1 MMKVGLVGVGGISY
15 VHILGYDAIPNAKI
29 VAAADIRGEEAAN
42 YRLIKERGIPLY
54 RTMEEMLAAEDI
66 DMVDICTPTYTHA
79 ELAIRAMELGKHV
92 LSEKP
97 MARTSAECEQILAAV
112 KATKKRYMTAHVV
125 RFMKPY
131 AYLRQVIEDGE
142 LGKPLHIM
150 MHRLSATPTWSF
162 ENWMATPSK
171 SGGAPLDLSIHDID
185 FAQSVFGVP
194 KDLNATYRAM
204 PEGDGMKCDHISTTF
219 LYDGVSVDIT
229 GSFYP
234 CKSFAFCVDYTAV
247 FEKGYVQS
255 KNGVVTKD
263 GQAVDIATAAR
274 KETGINISTDSAYAE
289 EIAYFI
295 DAIENGTATE
305 RVLPE
310 SGYETIK
317 LIERIV
323 SEAKK
328 IK

>member
-1 MMKVGLVGVGGISY
+1 MMKVGLVGVGGISR
-15 VHILGYDAIPNAKI
+15 VHILGYDEIPNAKI

-42 YRLIKERGIPLY
+42 YQLIRERGIPLY
-54 RTMEEMLAAEDI
+54 RTMEQMLAAEDI

-97 MARTSAECEQILAAV
+97 MARTSAECERILQAV
-112 KATKKRYMTAHVV
+112 EATKKRYMTAHVV

-131 AYLRQVIEDGE
+131 AYLRQVIESGE

-162 ENWMATPSK
+162 ENWLATPSK

-185 FAQSVFGVP
+185 FVQSVFGAP
-194 KDLNATYRAM
+194 KDLNAAHRQM
-204 PEGDGMKCDHISTTF
+204 PEGDGMKCDYITTTF
-219 LYDGVSVDIT
+219 FYDGLSVDIT
-229 GSFYP
+229 GTFYP
-234 CKSFAFCVDYTAV
+234 CPFAFSVDFTAV

-255 KNGVVTKD
+255 KNGVVTKNA
-263 GQAVDIATAAR
+263 QPVDIATAAR
-274 KETGINISTDSAYAE
+274 KDTGINISSDSAYAE

-295 DAIENGTATE
+295 DAIESGAPTE

-310 SGYETIK
+310 SGHATIK

-323 SEAKK
+323 REAKK
-328 IK
+328 V

>member
-42 YRLIKERGIPLY
+42 YRLIKERNIPLY

-97 MARTSAECEQILAAV
+97 MARTAAECEAILAAV
-112 KATKKRYMTAHVV
+112 KASGKRYMTAHVV

-131 AYLRQVIEDGE
+131 AYLRQIIEGGE
-142 LGKPLHIM
+142 LGRPLHVM

-185 FAQSVFGVP
+185 FAQSVFGMP
-194 KDLNATYRAM
+194 KDLNAAYRAM
-204 PEGDGMKCDHISTTF
+204 PEGDGMKCDHITTTF
-219 LYDGVSVDIT
+219 FYDGFSVDIT
-229 GSFYP
+229 GTFYP
-234 CKSFAFCVDYTAV
+234 IQFAFAVDYTAV

-255 KNGVVTKD
+255 KNGVVTKN
-263 GQAVDIATAAR
+263 GQPVDIAAEAR
-274 KETGINISTDSAYAE
+274 TETGINIASDSAYAE

-295 DAIENGTATE
+295 DAIENGTPTE

-310 SGYETIK
+310 SGHATIK

-323 SEAKK
+323 KEAKRV
-328 IK
+328 

>member
-1 MMKVGLVGVGGISY
+1 MIRVGLVGVGGISR
-15 VHILGYDAIPNAKI
+15 VHILGYDEIPNVKL

-42 YRLIKERGIPLY
+42 YALIKERGIPLY
-54 RTMEEMLAAEDI
+54 RTMEEMLAAEEL

-79 ELAIRAMELGKHV
+79 ELAIRAMEFGKHV

-97 MARTSAECEQILAAV
+97 MARTSSECERILEAI
-112 KATKKRYMTAHVV
+112 KTTRKRYMTAHVV

-131 AYLRQVIEDGE
+131 AYLRQIVEGGE

-185 FAQSVFGVP
+185 FIQSVFGVP
-194 KDLNATYRAM
+194 KALHAAHRQM
-204 PEGDGMKCDHISTTF
+204 PEGEGMKCDHITTTF
-219 LYDGVSVDIT
+219 FYDGLSVDIT
-229 GSFYP
+229 GTFYP
-234 CKSFAFCVDYTAV
+234 CAFPFAVDFTAV

-255 KNGVVTKD
+255 KNGVVTLN
-263 GQAVDIATAAR
+263 GQPVDIATAAR
-274 KETGINISTDSAYAE
+274 KETGINISSDSAYAE
-289 EIAYFI
+289 EIAYFV
-295 DAIENGTATE
+295 DAIEADTPTE

-323 SEAKK
+323 DEAKK
-328 IK
+328 V